1 MKAFLVLLVIIL
13 TGLVLAVWHFA
24 TRPTEAHRA
33 IIAGLKEELE
43 GSESERDRLIT
54 ELSQAKAALGRLRG
68 GTTDSA
74 SAFDETTSSVGVAPA
89 TPGPVV
95 PATTLDGRLRQLSDI
110 HHRNRA
116 ELLKKKAGLE
126 ASLESSR
133 AKRKT
138 VLDSPMSFSEQ
149 TTTTDIEGNVTGMR
163 GVRTSNADRERAV
176 AKRDDEIA
184 KIDVEIKSLSTQVA
198 GVDAELK
205 RLDELYQN
213 AVAKAKA
220 GMGAP

>member
-1 MKAFLVLLVIIL
+1 MKAFLVLLVIL
-13 TGLVLAVWHFA
+13 LAGLMFAVWHFA

-43 GSESERDRLIT
+43 DSESERDRLVT
-54 ELSQAKAALGRLRG
+54 ELSQAKAALERLRG
-68 GTTDSA
+68 GTTDPA
-74 SAFDETTSSVGVAPA
+74 SAFDDPARSAVAVPA
-89 TPGPVV
+89 TPAPVV
-95 PATTLDGRLRQLSDI
+95 SATTPNGRLRQLSDI
-110 HHRNRA
+110 YHRNHA
-116 ELLKKKAGLE
+116 ELVEKKAGFE

-138 VLDSPMSFSEQ
+138 ILEAPMSFSEQ

-198 GVDAELK
+198 GVDAEIK
-205 RLDELYQN
+205 RLDELYRN
-213 AVAKAKA
+213 AVAKAKTE
-220 GMGAP
+220 MGIP